1 MLITFRPG
9 HFSNSSDM
17 GDISVNRTYLKTM
30 YSERPAEGASSYIY
44 HNLQASESPRTSL
57 FYLHNDSELTPP
69 PSDHCRMQ
77 SNLPAFFKFT
87 IFAML
92 MTNTAAV
99 VALPEPMDLV
109 TRQDTCF
116 ASICTPGSTD
126 ECCPGTTCTSA
137 NLLTIKVIGVSFEA
151 CSSSP
156 YGLDVDVMKDRPGRI
171 SSVYCTD
178 PFPTSSYS

>member
-1 MLITFRPG
+1 MLTTLGPG
-9 HFSNSSDM
+9 HFSNSSDT
-17 GDISVNRTYLKTM
+17 GDISVHRAYIKTR
-30 YSERPAEGASSYIY
+30 YSGRSALGASACIY
-44 HNLQASESPRTSL
+44 HDLQASASPRTSFL
-57 FYLHNDSELTPP
+57 YLHNESELTPR
-69 PSDHCRMQ
+69 SHHGRMQ
-77 SNLPAFFKFT
+77 FYFPAFVKFT
-87 IFAML
+87 VFAIL
-92 MTNTAAV
+92 MANTVAV
-99 VALPEPMDLV
+99 IALPEPVGLY

-126 ECCPGTTCTSA
+126 ECCAGTKCTSA